1 MPHYPQVPL
10 DNRLIHRQTH
20 QSRPGY
26 AAPIKQGF
34 TMAGIWCRRKSRESR
49 RNVTTA
55 HDLSPISAALAAYDL
70 SITQRNGNW
79 GFINER
85 RVRPLGQ
92 KDRSQEG

>member
-1 MPHYPQVPL
+1 MPHYPQVAL
-10 DNRLIHRQTH
+10 DNRLIRVQTH

-34 TMAGIWCRRKSRESR
+34 TMAGIWCRRESS

-70 SITQRNGNW
+70 SITHRNGN
-79 GFINER
+79 G
-85 RVRPLGQ
+85 VP
-92 KDRSQEG
+92 